1 MCYIQHKL
9 PSVCLRIEYGLRVK
23 KISLVH
29 LVPDVAASSHVTGML
44 MINEQKS
51 LYIQEN
57 FTLLCIN
64 HGTKASFEGFFLMA
78 LILQNEFNQFFNHSY
93 NGMPDALK
101 HLLTPTW
108 TCLVCSE
115 RQGWMT
121 WDWAYTNTQEITE
134 QCNFCIHWEY
144 LRIGKSFHWSGNDS
158 ADTYQENIL
167 NPFPNF

>member
-1 MCYIQHKL
+1 M
-9 PSVCLRIEYGLRVK
+9 K

-144 LRIGKSFHWSGNDS
+144 LRIGKSFHWSGNDCRYLS
-158 ADTYQENIL
+158 GKYSESFSKLLTFIKFYSHWIYGSSL
-167 NPFPNF
+167 KYYL